1 LSRRGSVTTC
11 EANPGFIRRTEVLH
25 EVAWTGGC
33 AQALQDL
40 RNAGSG
46 LARAECRRSIL
57 ANLVSKRINEDD
69 AGERSAAFSM
79 SV

>member
-1 LSRRGSVTTC
+1 MSRRGSVTTC

-46 LARAECRRSIL
+46 LARAEYRRSIL
-57 ANLVSKRINEDD
+57 ANLVSKCIDH
-69 AGERSAAFSM
+69 AGAAEPFVVSSM
-79 SV
+79 TV